1 MQYDRGLFFA
11 FMGKTEELR
20 GNKMRHKPKQ
30 YKYAGERKLVH
41 GSLFSGIRWEA
52 LTLPPHGW
60 DGGMSFIVK
69 LMNLAVPY

>member
-1 MQYDRGLFFA
+1 MTH
-11 FMGKTEELR
+11 KT
-20 GNKMRHKPKQ
+20 KK

-41 GSLFSGIRWEA
+41 GFLFSGIRWEA